1 MPTRNDRP
9 APPKPVTIGAPT
21 PAAVTAVDRE
31 PLDSGL
37 LAELGWRCV
46 VLSGLA
52 ALAWWVT

>member
-1 MPTRNDRP
+1 M
-9 APPKPVTIGAPT
+9 PVTVGAPT
-21 PAAVTAVDRE
+21 PAAVTVVDRE